1 MDIKELENYRL
12 SDAVKFNDTLNPRL
26 WGSDE
31 NLLPEVREKL
41 LAIANDFREFLG
53 VPDLRVQDITVS
65 GSNAAYTYTPHSDI
79 DLHLVV
85 DLPEDAVYRELFD
98 AKKYQY
104 NTQHNIKIAGY
115 DVELYVQPAGDTH
128 HSQGIYSVKNGDW
141 ISVPQRRHPDVDD
154 ISVQSKYE
162 DIGHRI
168 EQAIESGDLAQIV
181 AVAKK
186 VKQMR
191 QAGLDQTG
199 EFGPENLAFKA
210 LRSNGTLDQMRAALQ
225 AAQDRQLSLDEQQR
239 NKTKKKHHY
248 GRVGGMWLPGYEY
261 MTTAPEIANESQDRG
276 QVRDT
281 IKQFAR
287 SCFRQYGLKNP
298 PKIRIQHNPDW
309 SERTGTF
316 GRFDP
321 DTNTIELAVTG
332 RHMLDILRTLA
343 HELTHAKQNEQGE
356 MPDDA
361 GRTGSPYEDDANA
374 QAGRMMRH
382 WAEQHPDQF
391 KDTKLD
397 EATGYIPV
405 NSREAQDPRYSMALT
420 VDIKPGE
427 VQRQAAKMGW
437 KTDAAGRPPLLMAF
451 QNQLASSKRP
461 STALTENVETI
472 AEGATDVLYHMTST
486 RSAANILADGVF
498 KLASSVGTKA
508 EEKYAPPG
516 RPYFLSTSRS
526 KAGDYSRSVGTSA
539 VMFDLNGQW
548 LAQRYQV
555 KPIDY
560 WDRAWLNNPER
571 TSESEDRVFSKDPEI
586 SIACVTSVHALI
598 KTAVEWR
605 SPYTRQVLL
614 LAKQR
619 GIPAFLYTDPKAW
632 KLQDTRN
639 AVSPQQ
645 ASALLKGSVP
655 VRTQYKPASSY
666 LEPWLELIHKKAKS
680 ELSPKAEKL
689 RYNLV
694 YYGLRYPNEDNGLAD
709 DMNNSRKPDSPDYAN
724 VDKLIKFMRAN
735 RMAKPADLKN
745 ALAQKWDAINTKERD
760 SAKAQEPVAED
771 TVDEMALSTYK
782 TMGDFDKPG
791 PFTGADKKL
800 VPHAKNIEKATKFF
814 EQNPYDFRLFFSNIP
829 GTGKYGEYG
838 PMTPDQIRK
847 IFGAD
852 AEEIIQGSED
862 AITVVYVGNR
872 GEAKVMLT
880 PWVMAH
886 RLGHAIQ
893 AGARG
898 TRTGHV
904 WTAAEKHFFT
914 TVNSTL
920 AEHYGK
926 VDRGPSSFMG
936 RPKAEQANINLTP
949 EYNALFNA
957 IGTQRSSRSGQI
969 LRPYEFLYEIFAQ
982 YLGTGKITFN
992 PLPANLTYGR
1002 KAFGNPTKFMNIR
1015 PEYRDEFSRKEAA
1028 DRLAYDM
1035 ELMFDSV
1042 LSGSVGKILVM

>member
-104 NTQHNIKIAGY
+104 NTQHNIKIGGY

-128 HSQGIYSVKNGDW
+128 PSQGIYSVKNGDW

-261 MTTAPEIANESQDRG
+261 KTTAPEIANESQDRG

-405 NSREAQDPRYSMALT
+405 NSREARDPRYSMALT

-598 KTAVEWR
+598 KTADEWR

-898 TRTGHV
+898 TRAGHV

-926 VDRGPSSFMG
+926 VDRGPSSYLG

-982 YLGTGKITFN
+982 YLGTGRITFN

>member
-508 EEKYAPPG
+508 EEKYAPPD

-598 KTAVEWR
+598 KTADEWR

-745 ALAQKWDAINTKERD
+745 ALAQKWDAITTKERD

-898 TRTGHV
+898 TRAGHV

-926 VDRGPSSFMG
+926 VDRGPSSYLG
-936 RPKAEQANINLTP
+936 RPKAEQANVNLTP

-1002 KAFGNPTKFMNIR
+1002 KAFGNPSKFMNIK

>member
-225 AAQDRQLSLDEQQR
+225 AAQDRQLSLDEEQR

-287 SCFRQYGLKNP
+287 SCFKQYGLKNP
-298 PKIRIQHNPDW
+298 PKIRIQHNPAW
-309 SERTGTF
+309 TERTGTF
-316 GRFDP
+316 GRYNP
-321 DTNTIELAVTG
+321 DTNTIDLAVTG

-361 GRTGSPYEDDANA
+361 GRTGSPYEDAANA

-451 QNQLASSKRP
+451 QNQLAASKRAT
-461 STALTENVETI
+461 SLTERYHAPISQVPGTVEDDLGNQEATGPEFPPQWPAGTTKVDVSDLTDWYRLGMDI
-472 AEGATDVLYHMTST
+472 SDMDDADPKDYNQGPPQTVIVFPSDEFEQPYLQQLKRLGLKTHDMDADQPGGEHMHEDDDELLSEGATDVLYHMTST

-508 EEKYAPPG
+508 EEQYAPPG

-598 KTAVEWR
+598 KTADEWR

-666 LEPWLELIHKKAKS
+666 LEPWLELIHKKSES
-680 ELSPKAEKL
+680 ELSPAAEKL

-694 YYGLRYPNEDNGLAD
+694 YYGLRYPNEDNGLAS
-709 DMNNSRKPDSPDYAN
+709 DMNN
-724 VDKLIKFMRAN
+724 I
-735 RMAKPADLKN
+735 
-745 ALAQKWDAINTKERD
+745 
-760 SAKAQEPVAED
+760 QE
-771 TVDEMALSTYK
+771 
-782 TMGDFDKPG
+782 
-791 PFTGADKKL
+791 
-800 VPHAKNIEKATKFF
+800 
-814 EQNPYDFRLFFSNIP
+814 
-829 GTGKYGEYG
+829 
-838 PMTPDQIRK
+838 QIR
-847 IFGAD
+847 
-852 AEEIIQGSED
+852 
-862 AITVVYVGNR
+862 N
-872 GEAKVMLT
+872 
-880 PWVMAH
+880 
-886 RLGHAIQ
+886 
-893 AGARG
+893 
-898 TRTGHV
+898 
-904 WTAAEKHFFT
+904 
-914 TVNSTL
+914 
-920 AEHYGK
+920 
-926 VDRGPSSFMG
+926 
-936 RPKAEQANINLTP
+936 
-949 EYNALFNA
+949 
-957 IGTQRSSRSGQI
+957 
-969 LRPYEFLYEIFAQ
+969 
-982 YLGTGKITFN
+982 
-992 PLPANLTYGR
+992 
-1002 KAFGNPTKFMNIR
+1002 
-1015 PEYRDEFSRKEAA
+1015 
-1028 DRLAYDM
+1028 
-1035 ELMFDSV
+1035 
-1042 LSGSVGKILVM
+1042 

>member
-1 MDIKELENYRL
+1 MTFITRDH
-12 SDAVKFNDTLNPRL
+12 
-26 WGSDE
+26 
-31 NLLPEVREKL
+31 KL
-41 LAIANDFREFLG
+41 QR
-53 VPDLRVQDITVS
+53 
-65 GSNAAYTYTPHSDI
+65 SN
-79 DLHLVV
+79 
-85 DLPEDAVYRELFD
+85 
-98 AKKYQY
+98 Y

-128 HSQGIYSVKNGDW
+128 HSQGIYSVKNSDW

-210 LRSNGTLDQMRAALQ
+210 LRSNGTLDQLRAALQ
-225 AAQDRQLSLDEQQR
+225 AAQDRQLSLDEEQR

-261 MTTAPEIANESQDRG
+261 KTTAPEIANESQDRG

-298 PKIRIQHNPDW
+298 PKIRIQHNPNW

-508 EEKYAPPG
+508 EEKYAPPD

-598 KTAVEWR
+598 KTADEWR

-645 ASALLKGSVP
+645 ASALLKGSTP

-735 RMAKPADLKN
+735 RMAKPVDLKN

-898 TRTGHV
+898 TRAGHV

-926 VDRGPSSFMG
+926 VDRGPSSYLG
-936 RPKAEQANINLTP
+936 RPKAEQANVNLTP

-1015 PEYRDEFSRKEAA
+1015 PEYRDELSRKEAA

-1035 ELMFDSV
+1035 EIMFDSV

>member
-374 QAGRMMRH
+374 QAGRMMRR

-397 EATGYIPV
+397 EASGYIPV

-437 KTDAAGRPPLLMAF
+437 KTDSAGRPPLLMAF
-451 QNQLASSKRP
+451 QNQLASSKRAT
-461 STALTENVETI
+461 SLTERYHAPISQVPGSVETTWAI
-472 AEGATDVLYHMTST
+472 KKQQVQSSRPSGRQVQP
-486 RSAANILADGVF
+486 
-498 KLASSVGTKA
+498 KL
-508 EEKYAPPG
+508 
-516 RPYFLSTSRS
+516 
-526 KAGDYSRSVGTSA
+526 
-539 VMFDLNGQW
+539 
-548 LAQRYQV
+548 
-555 KPIDY
+555 
-560 WDRAWLNNPER
+560 
-571 TSESEDRVFSKDPEI
+571 
-586 SIACVTSVHALI
+586 TSV
-598 KTAVEWR
+598 T
-605 SPYTRQVLL
+605 
-614 LAKQR
+614 
-619 GIPAFLYTDPKAW
+619 
-632 KLQDTRN
+632 
-639 AVSPQQ
+639 
-645 ASALLKGSVP
+645 
-655 VRTQYKPASSY
+655 
-666 LEPWLELIHKKAKS
+666 
-680 ELSPKAEKL
+680 
-689 RYNLV
+689 
-694 YYGLRYPNEDNGLAD
+694 
-709 DMNNSRKPDSPDYAN
+709 
-724 VDKLIKFMRAN
+724 
-735 RMAKPADLKN
+735 
-745 ALAQKWDAINTKERD
+745 
-760 SAKAQEPVAED
+760 
-771 TVDEMALSTYK
+771 
-782 TMGDFDKPG
+782 
-791 PFTGADKKL
+791 
-800 VPHAKNIEKATKFF
+800 
-814 EQNPYDFRLFFSNIP
+814 
-829 GTGKYGEYG
+829 
-838 PMTPDQIRK
+838 
-847 IFGAD
+847 
-852 AEEIIQGSED
+852 
-862 AITVVYVGNR
+862 
-872 GEAKVMLT
+872 
-880 PWVMAH
+880 
-886 RLGHAIQ
+886 
-893 AGARG
+893 
-898 TRTGHV
+898 
-904 WTAAEKHFFT
+904 
-914 TVNSTL
+914 
-920 AEHYGK
+920 
-926 VDRGPSSFMG
+926 
-936 RPKAEQANINLTP
+936 
-949 EYNALFNA
+949 
-957 IGTQRSSRSGQI
+957 
-969 LRPYEFLYEIFAQ
+969 
-982 YLGTGKITFN
+982 
-992 PLPANLTYGR
+992 
-1002 KAFGNPTKFMNIR
+1002 
-1015 PEYRDEFSRKEAA
+1015 
-1028 DRLAYDM
+1028 
-1035 ELMFDSV
+1035 
-1042 LSGSVGKILVM
+1042 

>member
-128 HSQGIYSVKNGDW
+128 HSQGIYSVKNSDW

-210 LRSNGTLDQMRAALQ
+210 LRSNGTLDQLRAALQ
-225 AAQDRQLSLDEQQR
+225 AAQDRQLSLDEEQR

-261 MTTAPEIANESQDRG
+261 KTTAPEIANESQDRG

-298 PKIRIQHNPDW
+298 PKIRIQHNPNW

-508 EEKYAPPG
+508 EEKYAPPD

-571 TSESEDRVFSKDPEI
+571 TSESEDRLFSKHPEI
-586 SIACVTSVHALI
+586 SSACVTSVHALI
-598 KTAVEWR
+598 KTADEWR

-645 ASALLKGSVP
+645 ASALLKGSTP

-735 RMAKPADLKN
+735 RMAKPVDLKN

-898 TRTGHV
+898 TRAGHV

-926 VDRGPSSFMG
+926 VDRGPSSYLG
-936 RPKAEQANINLTP
+936 RPKAEQANVNLTP

-1015 PEYRDEFSRKEAA
+1015 PEYRDELSRKEAA

-1035 ELMFDSV
+1035 EIMFDSV